1 MKQSNLES
9 MNIRVLNT
17 PTMVEKKTV
26 VNDTNARVN
35 LFVEPA
41 YLVESV
47 ISELVKLKEVGFVAL
62 APSSKTIEVL
72 LSCSDNG
79 QLIQL
84 MDKHIY
90 SIDGVQSAE
99 INVYLDVRHWS
110 KKTTVRKKKII
121 KESRIEK
128 LAS

>member
-121 KESRIEK
+121 KESRIGK